1 MGNANQLFKTQN
13 RTNQIILIMSK
24 IPTAEEIERTVNS
37 LRGLGYKT
45 ADEISKRTNITITIF
60 IVFIVLIILSK

>member
-1 MGNANQLFKTQN
+1 
-13 RTNQIILIMSK
+13 MSK